1 MSRVTNQA
9 RTRLRPTRFVPS
21 TSKKKKALHS
31 SAHPSSGNQRP
42 QSQHAYVMSLER
54 AARVLRDAAGEQW
67 DKGKRLDAL
76 AMSVTATTALRRARA
91 LVCAHGEEH
100 GLLGRESVNFKNVDF
115 NRLDAAYVAALRR
128 AETAF
133 SCVLETQPG
142 ASNDQIVPNGMR
154 CVYDT
159 ALAWGR
165 AGAAEALVG
174 ESGAAAS
181 NFARAECLLEF
192 LLTEG
197 PDGFG
202 MDDTE
207 VSVHEVPRDAWAGR
221 HPDRDRVAKFA
232 TALAVRRAA
241 CADG

>member
-1 MSRVTNQA
+1 MPGVVA
-9 RTRLRPTRFVPS
+9 E
-21 TSKKKKALHS
+21 S
-31 SAHPSSGNQRP
+31 SVAAESSG
-42 QSQHAYVMSLER
+42 AAKSLGV
-54 AARVLRDAAGEQW
+54 A
-67 DKGKRLDAL
+67 
-76 AMSVTATTALRRARA
+76 
-91 LVCAHGEEH
+91 
-100 GLLGRESVNFKNVDF
+100 ES
-115 NRLDAAYVAALRR
+115 
-128 AETAF
+128 
-133 SCVLETQPG
+133 PG
-142 ASNDQIVPNGMR
+142 TVESS
-154 CVYDT
+154 
-159 ALAWGR
+159 
-165 AGAAEALVG
+165 GAAEALVG